1 MDTAES
7 GIHRGCHNYLIYLL
21 HFIIHV
27 STHCT
32 SAPFASPLMLGGRAG
47 GICDV
52 FYTYNVQQ
60 RSQERCRYPT
70 RRVRWVH
77 HRLNGTGFMGQQS
90 KAKYHGSS
98 LVRPRDG
105 MVVWP
110 RDGMVVWSWDG
121 LCLWVWPRWWCGG
134 VRGGLTVVR
143 HMTPLG
149 GVACDPH

>member
-70 RRVRWVH
+70 RRVRRVH
-77 HRLNGTGFMGQQS
+77 HRLNGTGFMRQQS

-105 MVVWP
+105 T
-110 RDGMVVWSWDG
+110 VVWSWDG
-121 LCLWVWPRWWCGG
+121 LSMSTTQV
-134 VRGGLTVVR
+134 VVR
-143 HMTPLG
+143 WRQGWSNRGQTHDLSRWGRLWPVT
-149 GVACDPH
+149 H